1 MSLDRL
7 QTYIEEMQSVA
18 RETADFV
25 KGRTKETFL
34 SDLILQRALAMNL
47 LIIGEAA
54 ARVIE
59 EHPEFAAEFSAVPW
73 LKIRGMRNRI
83 AHGYMNI
90 NLDTVWDTA
99 QTAIPDLLNA
109 LHAIRHWRAQGE

>member
-7 QTYIEEMQSVA
+7 QSDIEEMQRVA
-18 RETADFV
+18 TETVEFIKNRSKQA
-25 KGRTKETFL
+25 FL
-34 SDLILQRALAMNL
+34 TDLILQRALAMNL

-54 ARVIE
+54 TRIMDD
-59 EHPEFAAEFSAVPW
+59 HPEFVAEFAGVPW

-83 AHGYMNI
+83 AHGYMSI
-90 NLDTVWDTA
+90 NVETVWDTV
-99 QTAIPDLLNA
+99 QTSIPDLLDE